1 MKTDSTYDCSS
12 SLVIRAVNYRGMLP
26 QTGDTEIDLST
37 PKSGDKIPGTCGM
50 GMYNFSIIFN

>member
-1 MKTDSTYDCSS
+1 
-12 SLVIRAVNYRGMLP
+12 MLP